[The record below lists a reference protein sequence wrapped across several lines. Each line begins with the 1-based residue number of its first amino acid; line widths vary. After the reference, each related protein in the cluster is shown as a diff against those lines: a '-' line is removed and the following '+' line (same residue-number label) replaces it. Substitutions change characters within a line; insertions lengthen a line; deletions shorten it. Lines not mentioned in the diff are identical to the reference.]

1 MSVHQPNFNVSEA
14 AYTEKCVNFCSYTMP
29 IIWCDIQVIK
39 RFLQPFLLLLSRC
52 WPFTGDAQFNAQ
64 IAVNNKLRP
73 HLASSTRGKM
83 SIFVHLVIQTCMGN
97 FFFFQITCR
106 KMPPGDPYHSEL
118 KRIKWINQRN
128 VSKYVSTS
136 IMDNY
141 FLAFFLHSVGP
152 FIEKG

>member
-1 MSVHQPNFNVSEA
+1 
-14 AYTEKCVNFCSYTMP
+14 MP

-64 IAVNNKLRP
+64 IAANNKLRP

-106 KMPPGDPYHSEL
+106 KMPPGDPYHSRL
-118 KRIKWINQRN
+118 KKRMKYFKKMVEQRTILFGIFYSFKKVGIKFLVQK
-128 VSKYVSTS
+128 SS
-136 IMDNY
+136 IMAGT
-141 FLAFFLHSVGP
+141 LV
-152 FIEKG
+152 